1 MAEHQFRRREDRRF
15 TETYTT
21 SERISDFGETPSK
34 RFAADHQENT
44 DSPCLTTS
52 GVASLRGHTKRCA
65 FRYARGWRVVP
76 AAPPRPPLF
85 LRPLIAFG
93 LAPAWRLLPEACHG

>member
-52 GVASLRGHTKRCA
+52 GVASLRGHTKRFA
-65 FRYARGWRVVP
+65 FLYDRGWRGVP
-76 AAPPRPPLF
+76 AAPPRPPLSC
-85 LRPLIAFG
+85 
-93 LAPAWRLLPEACHG
+93 RLLISCVPAHALSPRLEVLHG